1 MNTID
6 IKVIG
11 FDADD
16 TLWVN
21 EQYFREGEEAFCELM
36 QDFSSPEQTMKILFD
51 IEMQNLGLYGYGVKG
66 FMLSMLETASLI
78 TKEKPDGAV
87 VNKVIHIGKSM
98 LQKPVILLDQV
109 HAILKALY
117 PKYQLVLV
125 TKGDLLDQERKLKK
139 SGLEPFF
146 HHIEI
151 MSEKKREDYKKLIA
165 HLDIPA
171 NEFMMIG
178 NSLKSDILPVV
189 EIGSHAIYVP
199 HEITWQHEKVDV
211 TDDLKSKYR
220 KVDHLRGVL
229 PILL

>member
-1 MNTID
+1 LNTVD

-21 EQYFREGEEAFCELM
+21 EQYFREGEEYFCELM
-36 QDFSSPEQTMKILFD
+36 QDFSSPEQTMKILFE
-51 IEMQNLGLYGYGVKG
+51 IEMQNLGLYGYGIKG
-66 FMLSMLETASLI
+66 FMLSMLETAALI
-78 TKEKPDGAV
+78 TQENPDGSM
-87 VNKVIHIGKSM
+87 VNKVINIGKSM

-109 HAILKALY
+109 HEILKALH

-151 MSEKKREDYKKLIA
+151 MSEKKPEDYKKLIA

-171 NEFMMIG
+171 SQFMMIG

-211 TDDLKSKYR
+211 IDDLKSKYN
-220 KVDHLRGVL
+220 KVDHLREVL